1 MLIVV
6 LFPIDVAIV
15 VKMYNINSDMCPMN
29 LNVMNEVN
37 RDVSAWQPRGDEK
50 LAGVAYK
57 DAQIGRHLAANCGAD
72 KCNCETVSF

>member
-1 MLIVV
+1 
-6 LFPIDVAIV
+6 
-15 VKMYNINSDMCPMN
+15 MYNINSDMCPMN

-57 DAQIGRHLAANCGAD
+57 DAQIGRHFAAKLRGR
-72 KCNCETVSF
+72 